1 MLSCGRLAAKVLPKA
16 RPVVEIHALTC
27 DAEILAIFAG
37 IHDRTCFSTMFNS
50 YTLGEHA
57 RMSPGLTLLLK
68 LVDDCARRGFET
80 LNLGVGAA
88 EYKLSLCETVEQ
100 PFDNFIGLTGRGRI
114 FAMTTQAMSAVKSK
128 IKNNPRLWDLVS
140 KGRAKLFARS

>member
-1 MLSCGRLAAKVLPKA
+1 MDAFLRAACRKGLSEGRPL
-16 RPVVEIHALTC
+16 VEIHALTC

-88 EYKLSLCETVEQ
+88 EYKSSLCETVEQ
-100 PFDNFIGLTGRGRI
+100 PFDSFIGLTARGSCSSR
-114 FAMTTQAMSAVKSK
+114 
-128 IKNNPRLWDLVS
+128 
-140 KGRAKLFARS
+140 